1 MRKGKK
7 WEGGK
12 EEEEGVGEREGGREG
27 ETDRE
32 EEGGWERGREGERYM
47 CAVINPSPDSVC
59 MFRKNYQQPVTLSHL
74 PSLTTVISFIC
85 SQDAVLS

>member
-12 EEEEGVGEREGGREG
+12 EEEEGVGEREGGMER

-32 EEGGWERGREGERYM
+32 EEGGWEGGREIY
-47 CAVINPSPDSVC
+47 VC
-59 MFRKNYQQPVTLSHL
+59 GYKPES
-74 PSLTTVISFIC
+74 
-85 SQDAVLS
+85 